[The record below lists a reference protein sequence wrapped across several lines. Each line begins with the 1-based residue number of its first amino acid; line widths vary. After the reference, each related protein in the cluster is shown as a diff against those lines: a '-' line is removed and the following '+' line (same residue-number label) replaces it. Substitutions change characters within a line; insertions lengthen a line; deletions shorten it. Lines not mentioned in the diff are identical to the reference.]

1 MRQLTKTISRN
12 KARSAGFT
20 IVEFMIATSVFGVIL
35 MGVTAAVLY
44 MGQTYQRSIYA
55 SNTQAA
61 AVNLVDTVSQAIK
74 FSSSQIEADNSG
86 QTYSY
91 CVGNRQFLYVRG
103 RQLTDQTTPTST
115 QNAVMTRLNTNDC
128 AIESIISGN
137 PSGSPKELLGKGM
150 RLLFFEVTSNS
161 PGLYTV
167 TARVAFGDDD
177 LLCNPTVAGSCDP
190 GSVMSLAQMWSRD
203 VICKPGAGSQFCSV
217 SELSNTVYRRL

>member
-1 MRQLTKTISRN
+1 MIQRLNIHGRF
-12 KARSAGFT
+12 APAGFT

-35 MGVTAAVLY
+35 MGVTAAILY
-44 MGQTYQRSIYA
+44 MGQTYQRSLYA

-61 AVNLVDTVSQAIK
+61 TVNLVDTISQAIK
-74 FSSSQIEADNSG
+74 FSSSQVDSGSSG
-86 QTYSY
+86 QTYTY

-103 RQLTDQTTPTST
+103 RQLTDQTTPMST
-115 QNAVMTRLNTNDC
+115 QNAVMTRLNNNC
-128 AIESIISGN
+128 QVESIVSGT

-150 RLLFFEVTSNS
+150 RLLYLDVTSNS

-167 TARVAFGDDD
+167 TARVAYGDDD
-177 LLCNPTVAGSCDP
+177 VLCNPTVPGSCDP
-190 GSVMSLAQMWSRD
+190 ASTLSLAQMWSRD